1 MTKLELFQMVGDV
14 FILMGMINLMVLIHS
29 FKNNFENMTWVQNRI
44 LNHLNK
50 SEICVYKKEK
60 REMKKTDDSEII
72 KNILANFIG
81 ENQEPRKI
89 TIKVELLDKN
99 MDAEVEVERIFDF
112 KKK

>member
-1 MTKLELFQMVGDV
+1 MTKLELFQIVGDV
-14 FILMGMINLMVLIHS
+14 FILIGMINLIVLFHS
-29 FKNNFENMTWVQNRI
+29 FKNNFENMTWTQNRI
-44 LNHLNK
+44 LELLN
-50 SEICVYKKEK
+50 ELETYVYKNEK
-60 REMKKTDDSEII
+60 KEMKKTDDSEMI

-99 MDAEVEVERIFDF
+99 MDAEVEVERMFDF